1 MPDSNRKK
9 QPPAAVLLSI
19 GDELVLGQTVDTN
32 TAWLAERLARL
43 GLMCLR
49 HETVADDQKLIAE
62 AFERAARDT
71 SDHGQGTGIVIASG
85 GLGPTADDL
94 TRFALADAMHV
105 GLTLHDE
112 SLRHIES
119 FFNLIG
125 RPMSDGNRAQAMCPK
140 GATMIRNEAGTA
152 PGIHAKLHGTDIYV
166 TPGVPR
172 EMKWM
177 FDHAIE
183 PAVLQLGSAD
193 GTTLDTIV
201 TTKVNTFGLGESDA
215 ADQLGDLMDR
225 DRNPT
230 VGTTV
235 SNGLCSIRVRA
246 RFADPRKAEHE
257 TQATIELIEDRLGSA
272 CFGYDDD
279 TLQAATIDAL
289 KTKQL
294 IVATA
299 ESCTGGLLG
308 SMLTDVPGS
317 SSVFVGGWVT
327 YANAM
332 KMQQLG
338 VPPEAIETHGAVSE
352 QVAIAMARGAREKS
366 NADLAVSLTGVAGPD
381 GGTDDKPVG
390 TVWIGLSN
398 PEADQAFLARLRGT
412 RLTIRDRAAKCAMQL
427 IRFHALGHDPRGIQ
441 WLTHEQPATT

>member
-1 MPDSNRKK
+1 MPNPET
-9 QPPAAVLLSI
+9 QTPPAAVLLSI

-32 TAWLAERLARL
+32 TAWLAQQLAQL

-49 HETVADDQKLIAE
+49 HETVADDQQLIAD
-62 AFERAARDT
+62 AFRRAAHDT
-71 SDHGQGTGIVIASG
+71 TRHGQGTGIVIASG

-94 TRFALADAMHV
+94 TRFALADAMGV

-112 SLRHIES
+112 SLAHIES
-119 FFNLIG
+119 FFARIN
-125 RPMSDGNRAQAMCPK
+125 RPMPDGNKAQAMCPD

-152 PGIHAKLHGTDIYV
+152 PGIHAQLQNTDLYV

-177 FDHAIE
+177 FEHAIE
-183 PAVLQLGSAD
+183 PAVRKLSSAD
-193 GTTLDTIV
+193 GVTLDTIG
-201 TTKVNTFGLGESDA
+201 TTTVHTFGLGASDA
-215 ADQLGDLMDR
+215 AAQLGDLMAR

-235 SNGLCSIRVRA
+235 ANGLCSIRVRA
-246 RFADPRKAEHE
+246 RFPEPRQAEQE
-257 TQATIELIEDRLGSA
+257 TKATIALIEERLGPA
-272 CFGYDDD
+272 CFGYDED
-279 TLQAATIDAL
+279 TLQAATIEAL
-289 KTKQL
+289 QTKQL
-294 IVATA
+294 TAATA

-332 KMQQLG
+332 KTDQLG
-338 VPPEAIETHGAVSE
+338 VPSEVIETHGAVSS
-352 QVAIAMARGAREKS
+352 QVAIAMARGARDQA

-390 TVWIGLSN
+390 TVWIGLAT
-398 PEADQAFLARLRGT
+398 PDGEHAFLARLRGT
-412 RLTIRDRAAKCAMQL
+412 RQTIRDRAAKCALQL
-427 IRFHALGHDPRGIQ
+427 IRFHALGHDPRTIQ
-441 WLTHEQPATT
+441 WLTHEPATS